1 MTEEMRVRLQS
12 HAVML
17 RRWADDLYLK
27 EDWSEGDFL
36 VRVADDIELAIQPAR
51 LARTQDV

>member
-36 VRVADDIELAIQPAR
+36 VRVADDIEPAIQPAPR
-51 LARTQDV
+51 ARTQDV